1 MRNSRV
7 GDTCSGGGP
16 GTPGGGGQLLWRS
29 RSIGESLAKPNSNS
43 RLESLGRFSRLSVL
57 ALPKGT
63 ESVGGCGG
71 RLASH
76 ASANSDVT
84 NSSMGNKSSSEAAV
98 GTPRAAR
105 GSVVKGVTAAPATPQ
120 TPSRQAKFK
129 FGSKG
134 KPKTTPTQSRKVNA
148 TVTDL
153 GECSIYIQPAS
164 QLAS

>member
-7 GDTCSGGGP
+7 GDTCSGGAGGP
-16 GTPGGGGQLLWRS
+16 GAPGPGGQLLWRS

-63 ESVGGCGG
+63 ESVGG

-84 NSSMGNKSSSEAAV
+84 NSSMGNKNSSEAAV

-105 GSVVKGVTAAPATPQ
+105 GSIVKGVTVPSTPQ

-153 GECSIYIQPAS
+153 GECSS
-164 QLAS
+164 TN